1 MLVLGRREG
10 QRTRIVT
17 PCGSTIWVV
26 MRKGHLTVE
35 REGLPTLEADFED
48 SVWLDYG
55 DDTIEIVY
63 CPESTRFAGNTIG
76 INAPK
81 DYIIRREELIEKM
94 QKSQHA
100 GSHIQIVL
108 LEELQRLKKEREEL
122 LSALKTI
129 DDGDVDNID
138 DAIMVVRKAI
148 TKAGD

>member
-63 CPESTRFAGNTIG
+63 CPYSTKFTGNRIG
-76 INAPK
+76 IAAPK
-81 DYIIRREELIEKM
+81 DYIIMREEL
-94 QKSQHA
+94 
-100 GSHIQIVL
+100 
-108 LEELQRLKKEREEL
+108 
-122 LSALKTI
+122 
-129 DDGDVDNID
+129 VDST
-138 DAIMVVRKAI
+138 VKR
-148 TKAGD
+148 